1 MRTRTILQKFN
12 VAKRI
17 GELYFELDYY
27 PIIGKGIISYG
38 SEELGTFIFFD
49 ENRLR
54 TMCIEAVAELTPYMF
69 NCIYNLLPDVDR
81 IEVETIEN

>member
-38 SEELGTFIFFD
+38 SEEMGTFIFVA
-49 ENRLR
+49 ENGLQ

>member
-17 GELYFELDYY
+17 GELYFALDYY
-27 PIIGKGIISYG
+27 PIIGKGVISYG
-38 SEELGTFIFFD
+38 SEELGTFTFFD
-49 ENRLR
+49 ENQLR
-54 TMCIEAVAELTPYMF
+54 TMSIEAVAEITPYMF

-81 IEVETIEN
+81 IEVETIKN